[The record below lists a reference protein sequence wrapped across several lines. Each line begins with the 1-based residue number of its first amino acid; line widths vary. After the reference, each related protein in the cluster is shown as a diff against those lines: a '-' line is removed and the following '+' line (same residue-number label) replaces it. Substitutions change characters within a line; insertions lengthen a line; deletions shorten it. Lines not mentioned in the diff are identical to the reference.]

1 MCNILSAGIY
11 RWESEFENKALDKCH
26 LVSWI
31 QLVLKFLQYMYFPNI
46 KLHWI
51 KFISLKKAIRIKI
64 IFSNCWLFAIK
75 MKADY
80 RLLYSRLLNCTIGK
94 SLYPKNALRVIT
106 TTSMFHTIIHQ
117 YYDDYFFYQY
127 YADYSFR
134 RVRTQLPGPVFFSK
148 KA

>member
-1 MCNILSAGIY
+1 MCNIISAGIY

-64 IFSNCWLFAIK
+64 IFRNCWLFAIK
-75 MKADY
+75 MKAII
-80 RLLYSRLLNCTIGK
+80 RLSSTIQPASCTIGK
-94 SLYPKNALRVIT
+94 SLYQKNRIACNNKNNYVSYYYLSILWRLFFFINT
-106 TTSMFHTIIHQ
+106 MRTILL
-117 YYDDYFFYQY
+117 D
-127 YADYSFR
+127 
-134 RVRTQLPGPVFFSK
+134 V
-148 KA
+148 